1 MDREDRKM
9 NEKIEKLRNWLRVHV
24 VSPSTPQSITL
35 SDFEFNTKD
44 ISGSFCLTLDKVR
57 FDSRFNFDVQMNG
70 QYEIYP
76 PLFVSPMGVPASYPS
91 IELTDETKIMIVKLL
106 NNFFPKVKPMG
117 IDRETGE
124 FITGNTPMENRVM
137 NIDSLECLKEEVM
150 EGGFQLKF
158 EVKR

>member
-1 MDREDRKM
+1 MDREDRKV

-24 VSPSTPQSITL
+24 VSPSTPQAITL

-44 ISGSFCLTLDKVR
+44 ISGSFCLTLDNVKFISR
-57 FDSRFNFDVQMNG
+57 FDFDVQMNG

-91 IELTDETKIMIVKLL
+91 IELTDETKIMIEELL
-106 NNFFPKVKPMG
+106 NNFFPKVKPLG

-124 FITGNTPMENRVM
+124 FITRNTPMVKRLID
-137 NIDSLECLKEEVM
+137 IDSLESIKEEVM
-150 EGGFQLKF
+150 EEGFQLKF
-158 EVKR
+158 EVKK